1 MRSLSLLSYIHCCMG
16 QSCLSSFLPLGIF
29 SRTVFIRYIP
39 YLYINM
45 IYDEI
50 FNIARPSTTTTP
62 SFFAFFFFSFFPFL
76 HSFCRGLCCR
86 RACRIICPFVGMF
99 DYWQI
104 VFRLW
109 RAKEKKNIIINI
121 TKLIGWQRCL
131 PCYSFSYLD
140 NNRMESFSRMNG
152 SNARTCVFF
161 SLSSLLSDIFVFSP
175 FIIVYWSHNRR
186 LKMAPQYIGHVE
198 LHISLPFSSPSLQ
211 TDKCDTL
218 SL

>member
-1 MRSLSLLSYIHCCMG
+1 
-16 QSCLSSFLPLGIF
+16 
-29 SRTVFIRYIP
+29 
-39 YLYINM
+39 M

-131 PCYSFSYLD
+131 PCYSFSHLD

-161 SLSSLLSDIFVFSP
+161 LSRLFYRIFSFFPPSSLYIDRTTGGSKWRRNISDMWN
-175 FIIVYWSHNRR
+175 Y
-186 LKMAPQYIGHVE
+186 
-198 LHISLPFSSPSLQ
+198 ISLSPSLLLVSKQ
-211 TDKCDTL
+211 INVIL
-218 SL
+218 YPYNFS